1 MRTKAIRA
9 SKSLDK
15 NILAFLAPVEIVAAK
30 DGDTNP
36 PRFAMTAYT
45 GGDLDLPNFELP
57 VVVDLAGAKFH
68 KSVKANLNHKREA
81 MVGHVD
87 QTTNDGKAI
96 KLGGAISGGG
106 AAANEVLTA
115 HAKGYPWEA
124 SIQANRLKIE
134 LLPKGKKAVVND
146 QAVTGPKYIARESTI
161 YAVAFCDQGADDS
174 TQVTI
179 AASAASKKGTDMDAA
194 CKTWVEAMG
203 FTVADLSEDQIAG
216 LEANYKGQNGKKPK
230 AAEPSSPFESRKIE
244 AKRRVDIREIAD
256 KFLERR
262 PNDLS
267 EIESIEKMHD
277 HAIEANMTAQDF
289 RNEMYDAVIP
299 LGHTVT
305 PPRRDTGLSNRVLMA
320 AICESGRLSN
330 LDKNFT
336 DQELQ
341 AAHSRFPQGIS
352 LNEFLIEAAR
362 ANGYTGPASTRITN
376 DIHNAAYGM
385 NGGRHI
391 HAGGGFSTI
400 DVANIVAA
408 TANKFLHE
416 GWMMVDQTAL
426 RIARIKS
433 VRNFQQ
439 ITTVSLTG
447 HLTFEKLGPAGEIK
461 HGVLDDM
468 TYTNQVDTYALML
481 AITRQDMINDDLGA
495 LTAVPR
501 RLGRGGMLKLN
512 DIFWTEFL
520 GLVAAGFFASG
531 NANINTGI
539 ADATLAGLQATE
551 TIFLNQTDPDGKPV
565 GFEPRIWLVPTAIKA
580 TATALVSPGQNLLVT
595 GASATIPNVNPYAGR
610 FRVESS
616 PYISNSSFTGNTA
629 VGNWLL
635 ADPSDEAV
643 IEIAALN
650 GKVEPIVETADANFN
665 VLGTQM
671 RGYSDVGVNE
681 QEKRAGVYA
690 DGGAS

>member
-1 MRTKAIRA
+1 MATQRTN
-9 SKSLDK
+9 K

-30 DGDTNP
+30 EGDANP
-36 PRFAMTAYT
+36 PRFSMTAYT
-45 GGDLDLPNFELP
+45 GGELALPNFELP

-87 QTTNDGKAI
+87 QSDNDGKSI
-96 KLGGAISGGG
+96 RLGGSISGGG
-106 AAANEVLTA
+106 SAAAEVMAA

-124 SIQANRLKIE
+124 SIQANRLKLE
-134 LLPKGKKAVVND
+134 TLPRGKTATVNG
-146 QAVTGPKYIARESTI
+146 QQVKGPKYIARESTI
-161 YAVAFCDQGADDS
+161 YAVAFCDQGADDG
-174 TQVTI
+174 TEVTI
-179 AASAASKKGTDMDAA
+179 AATAASTKEKAMRTEVADWVKGRFPSVDI
-194 CKTWVEAMG
+194 EAMSPAEV
-203 FTVADLSEDQIAG
+203 TNWEADFDG
-216 LEANYKGQNGKKPK
+216 RDGKRKPV
-230 AAEPSSPFESRKIE
+230 AAEGTTSSERRKIE
-244 AKRRVDIREIAD
+244 AKRRIDITEIAD
-256 KFLERR
+256 QWMDKRE
-262 PNDLS
+262 NDLQW
-267 EIESIEKMHD
+267 INN
-277 HAIEANMTAQDF
+277 IEAIRDEFIEAKKSPQEF
-289 RNEMYDAVIP
+289 RNELYETMTIP
-299 LGHTVT
+299 GGRTVS
-305 PPRRDTGLSNRVLMA
+305 PPRRDTGLNNRVLMA
-320 AICESGRLSN
+320 ALCESGRLAK
-330 LDKNFT
+330 LDKDFT

-341 AAHSRFPQGIS
+341 AAHNRFPQGIS

-376 DIHNAAYGM
+376 DIHNAAYGLT
-385 NGGRHI
+385 GGRQI

-447 HLTFEKLGPAGEIK
+447 HLTFEKVGPAGEIK

-520 GLVAAGFFASG
+520 GLVASGFFAAG
-531 NANINTGI
+531 NSNINTGV

-551 TIFLNQTDPDGKPV
+551 AIFLNQTDPDGKPV
-565 GFEPRIWLVPTAIKA
+565 GFEPRIWLVPTALKA
-580 TATALVSPGQNLLVT
+580 TATALVSPGQNQLVT
-595 GASATIPNVNPYAGR
+595 GASATIPNVNPFAGR

-616 PYISNSSFTGNTA
+616 PYISNSSFTGNTT

-635 ADPSDEAV
+635 ADPNDEAV

-650 GKVEPIVETADANFN
+650 GKVEPTVETADANFN

-690 DGGAS
+690 DGGTS